1 MLNRLLR
8 ISAVPALLAT
18 TLVVAACGSSSS
30 STTSSSTASV
40 AATSTTAAA
49 PVGVVGKSTS
59 VVLNP
64 ATAAALKQAEI
75 TVTPVAPATA
85 KTALVF
91 PVTGGHVVVTSLAGT
106 IEHRGGLTFS
116 HAGKSVTLTSF
127 IVNTETKQL
136 TAMAGGQLVPVFDLN
151 LASIK
156 RASGPSGTVLA
167 SNIGLNLTEQ
177 AASALNSGLGVST
190 FKAGL
195 NFGIATLTVAV
206 G

>member
-8 ISAVPALLAT
+8 FSAVPALLAT
-18 TLVVAACGSSSS
+18 ALVVAACGSSSS
-30 STTSSSTASV
+30 STTSSSTAST

-49 PVGVVGKSTS
+49 PVAVVGRNTS

-64 ATAAALKQAEI
+64 ATGAALKQAGI
-75 TVTPVAPATA
+75 TVTPVAPAKA

-106 IEHRGGLTFS
+106 IQHSGGLTFS
-116 HAGKSVTLTSF
+116 HAGNSVTLTGF

-136 TAMAGGQLVPVFDLN
+136 TATAGGQSVPVFDLN

-156 RASGPSGTVLA
+156 RASGPNGSVLA

-177 AASALNSGLGVST
+177 AASALNSGLMVST

>member
-18 TLVVAACGSSSS
+18 TLLVAACGSSSS
-30 STTSSSTASV
+30 STTSSSTAST
-40 AATSTTAAA
+40 AATSTAAAA

-85 KTALVF
+85 KTVLVF

-106 IEHRGGLTFS
+106 IDHSGGLTFS

-136 TAMAGGQLVPVFDLN
+136 TATAGGQSLPVFDLS

-156 RASGPSGTVLA
+156 RASGPNGTVIA

-177 AASALNSGLGVST
+177 AASALNCGLGVST

>member
-1 MLNRLLR
+1 
-8 ISAVPALLAT
+8 
-18 TLVVAACGSSSS
+18 
-30 STTSSSTASV
+30 
-40 AATSTTAAA
+40 
-49 PVGVVGKSTS
+49 
-59 VVLNP
+59 
-64 ATAAALKQAEI
+64 
-75 TVTPVAPATA
+75 
-85 KTALVF
+85 
-91 PVTGGHVVVTSLAGT
+91 VVVTSLAGT
-106 IEHRGGLTFS
+106 IDHSGGLTLS

-136 TAMAGGQLVPVFDLN
+136 TATAGGQSLPVFDLN

-156 RASGPSGTVLA
+156 RANGPNGTVIA

-206 G
+206 H